1 VTSPIDAIIHVS
13 WSVLVVALAF
23 GVIGAVLVTVWLAC
37 AILGTRRPRPVVN
50 GRILP
55 EVLD

>member
-1 VTSPIDAIIHVS
+1 MTSPIDAIIHVS
-13 WSVLVVALAF
+13 WTVLVVACAF
-23 GVIGAVLVTVWLAC
+23 GVPGAVVVTVWLAC
-37 AILGTRRPRPVVN
+37 AILGTFRPRPVVN

>member
-1 VTSPIDAIIHVS
+1 MTSPLDAIIHVS
-13 WSVLVVALAF
+13 WSVLIVAVAF
-23 GVIGAVLVTVWLAC
+23 GVIGALLVTVWLAC
-37 AILGTRRPRPVVN
+37 AIAGTFRPRPVVN